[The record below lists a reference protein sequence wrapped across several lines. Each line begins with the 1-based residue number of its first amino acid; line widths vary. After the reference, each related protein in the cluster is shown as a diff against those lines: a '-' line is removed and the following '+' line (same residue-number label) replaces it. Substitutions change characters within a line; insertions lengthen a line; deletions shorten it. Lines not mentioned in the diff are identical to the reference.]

1 MKILNVNTNNK
12 KYSITFHR
20 DFSNVSDEIINLEK
34 NYSKIAV
41 ISDDNVDKLYTDIIL
56 KELEKVNNKVFS
68 YSFTHGE
75 ENKNHNTIINIY
87 DFLINNKFDRK
98 SLLVALGGGVTGDM
112 VGYVAATFMRGI
124 DFIQIPTSLL
134 SQVDSS
140 IGGKTGIDFNGY
152 KNIVGAFHQPE
163 LVYINTST
171 LKTLPT
177 NEFNSG
183 MGEVIKHGLIKDS
196 NYLNSL
202 IINGER
208 IKQLDHVTLTDMI
221 MTSCSIKADVVSEDE
236 KEHGLRAILNF
247 GHTIG
252 HAIERLKNFEL
263 LHGECVA
270 IGMIGAAYISLEL
283 GTLTNE
289 EVNKIYNVIDLY
301 NLPTYVENL
310 NEDVIYNEMFH
321 DKKTANDSL
330 SFVLLNNIGDNY
342 IKNDTPKE
350 IIINAIRKIIK

>member
-12 KYSITFHR
+12 KYSITFHS
-20 DFSNVSDEIINLEK
+20 DFSNVSNEIINLEK

-41 ISDDNVDKLYTDIIL
+41 ISDDNVDKLYTEIIL
-56 KELEKVNNKVFS
+56 KELQKVNNKVFS
-68 YSFTHGE
+68 YSFKHGE

-98 SLLVALGGGVTGDM
+98 SLLIALGGGVTGDM

-124 DFIQIPTSLL
+124 DFVQIPTSLL

-163 LVYINTST
+163 LVYINTNT

-196 NYLNSL
+196 KYLNSL
-202 IINGER
+202 IINNES
-208 IKQLDHVTLTDMI
+208 IKQLDHDTLTDMI
-221 MTSCSIKADVVSEDE
+221 ITSCSIKADVVSEDE

-252 HAIERLKNFEL
+252 HAIERLKDFEL

-301 NLPTYVENL
+301 NLPTYVEDL
-310 NEDVIYNEMFH
+310 NEEVIYNEMFH

-350 IIINAIRKIIK
+350 IIIKAIRKIIK